1 MPQDTS
7 FLRGRL
13 SDYARREGLDES
25 LVRSLLEKMDLVR
38 EKLDVDMS
46 ELSQGQKKKVLIAA
60 SLSRSAHLYIWDE
73 PLNFVDVFS
82 RIQIEELLLTFKP
95 ALLFVE
101 HDRAFVGRIATKVI
115 AMQPPAPKS
124 FEKKLL
130 EKTSFGD
137 GPRYEAS

>member
-1 MPQDTS
+1 
-7 FLRGRL
+7 
-13 SDYARREGLDES
+13 
-25 LVRSLLEKMDLVR
+25 MDLVR

-95 ALLFVE
+95 ALLFVKHNRTFNYE
-101 HDRAFVGRIATKVI
+101 IGRASCRERV
-115 AMQPPAPKS
+115 
-124 FEKKLL
+124 
-130 EKTSFGD
+130 
-137 GPRYEAS
+137 